1 MWVKLKIGL
10 FMLLAAVFFIPQ
22 AWITPNAQ
30 AAAAVGDIVISSSF
44 DTATDGW
51 LKRGSETIVQSI
63 STAQSGAGSLK
74 VTGRTAAWNGPGI
87 YLDSLQKG
95 AAYQFSVYA
104 KLLENTSG
112 SAAIKLTMHQEGLP
126 AGDNQEYKV
135 ISTQS
140 VTAGEWVMIQGNMT
154 LDPRAARYQLYV
166 ESDSATLS
174 YYIDTFSAKLV
185 SLVRPSLQ
193 TDIPSLYKVLE
204 KDFIL
209 GAEVQPIDLQGDSGK
224 LLKQH
229 FNSIVA
235 GNQMKPES
243 IQPMEGVFNWG
254 PADEIAN
261 FARENNLYMR
271 GHTLVWHQQVP
282 KWFFQDKQGKD
293 LTPSPES
300 KQLVLE
306 RLEIHIRTLMNR
318 YKDVVDA
325 WDVVNEV
332 IDPSTNDGMRHSEWY
347 QLTGTDYIDT
357 AFRVAHEVDPNAALF
372 INDYNTESDPKKRQI
387 LYDFVKAETAKGVPI
402 SGVGHQMHISISY
415 PSIQSVRDTFNLF
428 ADLGVKQEV
437 TELDM
442 SVYNGSN
449 QNYNPAPD
457 NVLIQQGER
466 YKELFDMFRSM
477 KDKLSRITFWGMSDD
492 TTWLSGRNGHTLDYP
507 LPFDSQY
514 QAKPAYWGMVDSS
527 HAWPDLEAGLHG
539 PSSVMNGQRF
549 DVTYDLNEESGNVN
563 AQDVTISYD
572 PQQLEFVSADELNDD
587 WRILAT
593 STAISGKIRILAAK
607 IAAVH
612 EVGGDQ
618 FKLNWKAKAST
629 SAYISTM
636 ELTNITV
643 AGSDGAESN
652 VEGSGY
658 SVQITVNEQT
668 PGDLNNDHRFSIGD
682 LAIVSSYYGKK
693 SSDPNWIEVYMKAD
707 MNNDGT
713 VDVVDLAVVARLIL
727 QN

>member
-1 MWVKLKIGL
+1 MWKKLKIGL
-10 FMLLAAVFFIPQ
+10 SMLIAAVFFIPQ
-22 AWITPNAQ
+22 AWITPTAQ
-30 AAAAVGDIVISSSF
+30 ASAEVGDIVISSSF
-44 DTATDGW
+44 DITTDGW
-51 LKRGSETIVQSI
+51 LKRGTETIVQSI
-63 STAQSGAGSLK
+63 NTAQSGAGSLK
-74 VTGRTAAWNGPGI
+74 VAGRTAAWNGPGI

-112 SAAIKLTMHQEGLP
+112 SAA
-126 AGDNQEYKV
+126 
-135 ISTQS
+135 
-140 VTAGEWVMIQGNMT
+140 
-154 LDPRAARYQLYV
+154 
-166 ESDSATLS
+166 
-174 YYIDTFSAKLV
+174 
-185 SLVRPSLQ
+185 PSLQ
-193 TDIPSLYKVLE
+193 TDIPSLYKVFE

-209 GAEVQPIDLQGDSGK
+209 GTEVQPIDLQGDSGK

-243 IQPMEGVFNWG
+243 IQPKEGVFNWG
-254 PADEIAN
+254 PADVIAN

-282 KWFFQDKQGKD
+282 KWFFQDEQGND

-300 KQLVLE
+300 KQLVLD
-306 RLEIHIRTLMNR
+306 RLEMHIRTLMNR

-387 LYDFVKAETAKGVPI
+387 LYDFVKAEIAKGVPV
-402 SGVGHQMHISISY
+402 SGVGHQMHISILF

-428 ADLGVKQEV
+428 SDLGVKQEV
-437 TELDM
+437 TELDI
-442 SVYNGSN
+442 SVYTGSN
-449 QNYNPAPD
+449 QNYDPAPD
-457 NVLIQQGER
+457 RVLIQQGER
-466 YKELFDMFRSM
+466 YKELFDVFRSM
-477 KDKLSRITFWGMSDD
+477 KDKISRITFWGMSDD

-514 QAKPAYWGMVDSS
+514 KAKPAYWGMVDSS
-527 HAWPDLEAGLHG
+527 HAGPDLEAGLHG

-549 DVTYDLNEESGNVN
+549 DVTYGLDEKSDNVY

-572 PQQLEFVSADELNDD
+572 PQQLEFVSAEELNDN
-587 WRILAT
+587 WRILAA
-593 STAISGKIRILAAK
+593 STEISGKIRILAAK
-607 IAAVH
+607 IASV

-618 FKLNWKAKAST
+618 FKLIWKAKAST
-629 SAYISTM
+629 STYTSTM
-636 ELTNITV
+636 ELTNFTV
-643 AGSDGAESN
+643 AGADGAEKN

-658 SVQITVNEQT
+658 SVQITVNVQT

-693 SSDPNWIEVYMKAD
+693 SSDPNWIDIYMMAD

-713 VDVVDLAVVARLIL
+713 VDVEDLAVVARLIL